1 LATSRLDWE
10 MARSPS
16 ASVIEG
22 ELRASLEA
30 RGYVGFHIP
39 RYAFLLEVVD
49 PYLAGP
55 EPKVV
60 LDVGLSVF
68 TNILRKRYVHRVDT
82 LDLIGADS
90 PPRGF
95 TPRASETERHY
106 VFDLNELERGTTP
119 AEIESYDV
127 VFFCE
132 VLEHLHISPRH
143 VFPFLE
149 KVLKPGGI
157 LVVQTPNAV
166 TISNRVKL
174 LAGRN
179 PFGLIGE
186 DPSNPSHFR
195 EYTLNEL
202 RSFGAEVGLRVSS
215 ATHHA
220 YFDVRYRHGIPPNSL
235 EALLWRVVHRLAPP
249 SWRPGMTVVF
259 ERT

>member
-1 LATSRLDWE
+1 
-10 MARSPS
+10 MAGSPV
-16 ASVIEG
+16 ASEIEA

-30 RGYVGFHIP
+30 SGYVGFHIP
-39 RYAFLLEVVD
+39 RYALLLEVVD
-49 PYLAGP
+49 PYLAGRK
-55 EPKVV
+55 PKVV

-82 LDLIGADS
+82 LDLIPADS

-95 TPRASETERHY
+95 APRTSGTERHY

-119 AEIESYDV
+119 PEIESYDV

-132 VLEHLHISPRH
+132 VLEHLHISPRY

-149 KVLKPGGI
+149 NILKPGGF
-157 LVVQTPNAV
+157 LVIQTPNAV
-166 TISNRVKL
+166 TIGNRLKL

-186 DPSNPSHFR
+186 DPSNPLHFR

-202 RSFGAEVGLRVSS
+202 RSFGAEAGLRVSS
-215 ATHHA
+215 ATYHA
-220 YFDVRYRHGIPPNSL
+220 YFDVRYRQGTPPSSL